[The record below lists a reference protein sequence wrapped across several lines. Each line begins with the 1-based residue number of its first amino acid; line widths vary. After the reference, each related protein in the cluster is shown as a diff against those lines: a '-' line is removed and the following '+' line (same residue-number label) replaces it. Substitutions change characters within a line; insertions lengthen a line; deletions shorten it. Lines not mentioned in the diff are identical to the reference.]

1 MSSSPSP
8 QWTVLPPP
16 IVDSQPVNNLF
27 NSSFSDPNTEIDE
40 LANDEDLF
48 PHASPQ
54 NNQAKSMRQ
63 RQSTKRKVKMGVK
76 TSLLFDY
83 KQPVTSISADKS
95 KPSNLQV
102 EDISPDSESTP
113 VVLKAKP
120 NVQGLHSTRSTS
132 LKFTSHSDFRRSNL
146 FWMSSKPITCQQIL
160 NNLLKH
166 RAGTSP
172 VTSVTNP
179 PTVSK
184 YLEQK
189 DVSIVDTIPALSSP
203 KPSFYEDN
211 MVVDLAESAE
221 TEKSEG
227 EEGEAVG
234 VAMEVDIPP
243 LPNLNSTASSILGAL
258 AAVSI
263 KEHTAF
269 EELPQPPSKL
279 PISIKPTTPIIQT
292 ARAAATASNS
302 PNASIP
308 PALPVPESLSI
319 PISPPP
325 SIPITSPITPTSP
338 YASIS
343 TADIRNEAHAAKLF
357 VPPSRK
363 RPLQDSYRP
372 NNAGDRPSSPK
383 RMKCSVGGMTP
394 PMSWKSSTTKPRSST
409 GENSVECHSAGFGEQ
424 LAVGWKKSILELEEA
439 LVNVSENQG
448 KLGLSD
454 AVKRYH
460 YALENAR
467 SAIGIIDDGK
477 KLISIWVIQSSGIC
491 KAMKRFSER
500 TTCQEQSSVHSL
512 RERAKNIVEL
522 WETRFAEEKYR

>member
-1 MSSSPSP
+1 M
-8 QWTVLPPP
+8 
-16 IVDSQPVNNLF
+16 
-27 NSSFSDPNTEIDE
+27 
-40 LANDEDLF
+40 
-48 PHASPQ
+48 
-54 NNQAKSMRQ
+54 
-63 RQSTKRKVKMGVK
+63 
-76 TSLLFDY
+76 
-83 KQPVTSISADKS
+83 
-95 KPSNLQV
+95 
-102 EDISPDSESTP
+102 
-113 VVLKAKP
+113 VLKAKP
-120 NVQGLHSTRSTS
+120 DVQGSHSARSTS
-132 LKFTSHSDFRRSNL
+132 LKFTSHGDFRRSNL

-160 NNLLKH
+160 SGLLKH
-166 RAGTSP
+166 RDRMSS
-172 VTSVTNP
+172 VTSVTNL
-179 PTVSK
+179 PTAFK
-184 YLEQK
+184 HLEQK
-189 DVSIVDTIPALSSP
+189 DVSIIDTIPASSSP
-203 KPSFYEDN
+203 KPSFSEDN

-221 TEKSEG
+221 PEKNEG
-227 EEGEAVG
+227 KEVEAVG

-269 EELPQPPSKL
+269 EELPQPPSKP
-279 PISIKPTTPIIQT
+279 PISIKPTTPTIQT
-292 ARAAATASNS
+292 APAASNP
-302 PNASIP
+302 PNAPIP
-308 PALPVPESLSI
+308 PALRVPESLFI

-325 SIPITSPITPTSP
+325 SIPLTSPITLGPQ
-338 YASIS
+338 ASANA
-343 TADIRNEAHAAKLF
+343 ADIRNEAHAAKLF

-383 RMKCSVGGMTP
+383 RMKCSVGGMTS

-477 KLISIWVIQSSGIC
+477 KLISIWVIQVSNMCFVVVRSVQGTNSNVCLSS
-491 KAMKRFSER
+491 RRVF
-500 TTCQEQSSVHSL
+500 
-512 RERAKNIVEL
+512 AKL
-522 WETRFAEEKYR
+522 